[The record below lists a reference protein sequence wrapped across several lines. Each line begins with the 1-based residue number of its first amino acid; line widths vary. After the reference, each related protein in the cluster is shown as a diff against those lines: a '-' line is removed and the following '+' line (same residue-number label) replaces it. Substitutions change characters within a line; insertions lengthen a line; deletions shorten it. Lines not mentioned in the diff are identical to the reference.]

1 MDYIYIDK
9 TSKKP
14 IYRQIADSI
23 EEAIDE
29 RKLVHHYHLPTEK
42 EIADM
47 YNLSLGVVK
56 KAFVA
61 LEETGKVWRTRG
73 KGSYVVN
80 RSTHIFSPKDLRLET
95 STKLPFE
102 TMLIESLTESNFNET
117 ASKYFDCHSVFHCF
131 RLHKDYY
138 YAVVLEESYLD
149 ESYFRRLVLDV
160 HMDKTISE
168 ILLECPK
175 CEITKQENIMSGF
188 IADSKYARMFEIE
201 VGSPMIKIESVMSN
215 AEDKVVAIIVRYLP
229 SEFTIMESDMIYA

>member
-29 RKLVHHYHLPTEK
+29 RKLVHHYQLPTEK
-42 EIADM
+42 DIADL
-47 YNLSLGVVK
+47 YGLSLGVVK
-56 KAFVA
+56 KAFVE
-61 LEETGKVWRTRG
+61 LENTGKVWRTRG

-80 RSTHIFSPKDLRLET
+80 RASHIFTPKDLKLT
-95 STKLPFE
+95 SSTKLPFE
-102 TMLIESLTESNFNET
+102 NMLIESLNGSTFNDT
-117 ASKYFDCHSVFHCF
+117 VAKYFDCKSVFHCL

-138 YAVVLEESYLD
+138 YAVVLEESFID

-168 ILLECPK
+168 ILLDCPK
-175 CEITKQENIMSGF
+175 CDLAKQEDIMSGF
-188 IADSKYARMFEIE
+188 IADSKFARMFEIE
-201 VGSPMIKIESVMSN
+201 VGSPMIKVESIFS
-215 AEDKVVAIIVRYLP
+215 DSQGKVIAIIVRYLP
-229 SEFTIMESDMIYA
+229 SEFTIMESDTIYA